1 MVVAAKERKTL
12 EPYNEYL
19 DDFDIMLKRHKKL
32 VRAIASRFR
41 KSAQFLG
48 LTYDDLYQESQIA
61 FLKSYNK
68 YNPTVER
75 DGRVAKFSSYAY
87 RMMNGYMMS
96 YLNATQHNGIYVPRR
111 VRELAVKIA
120 NNVLLEAP
128 VEEICSKLNVKEKH
142 VIEALEYETTVK
154 NILSMDFSYDD
165 NGDAECDLHE
175 GFGFVEQRY
184 EDIEFID
191 DFQQFLRIIEKYDE
205 RYVTIISM
213 RAQGKTQQEIEQHL
227 DIGQT
232 YISKLTKK
240 AKGYYKLYKQG
251 ELQE

>member
-1 MVVAAKERKTL
+1 MVAAVEERKKL

-19 DDFDIMLKRHKKL
+19 DDFEVELKRHQRL
-32 VRAIASRFR
+32 VHAIAYNFR
-41 KSAQFLG
+41 KSAKFLG
-48 LTYDDLYQESQIA
+48 LTFDDLYQESQIA

-68 YNPTVER
+68 YNPNLER

-87 RMMNGYMMS
+87 RMMNGYMMA
-96 YLNATQHNGIYVPRR
+96 YLNATQHHGIYVPRR
-111 VRELAVKIA
+111 VRELGVKLA
-120 NNVLLEAP
+120 SHSLLEAP
-128 VEEICSKLNVKEKH
+128 IKEICAKLGEKEHHVK
-142 VIEALEYETTVK
+142 EALEYDKTVK
-154 NILSMDFSYDD
+154 NMLSMDFSYNDD
-165 NGDAECDLHE
+165 GDADCDLNE
-175 GFGFVEQRY
+175 GFGFIEQQY
-184 EDIEFID
+184 EDLEFTD
-191 DFQQFLRIIEKYDE
+191 DFQQFLRILKKYDE

>member
-19 DDFDIMLKRHKKL
+19 DDFEVELKKHKRL
-32 VRAIASRFR
+32 IHAIAYNFR
-41 KSAQFLG
+41 KSAKFLG
-48 LTYDDLYQESQIA
+48 LTFDDLYQESQIA

-68 YNPTVER
+68 YNPTIER

-87 RMMNGYMMS
+87 RMMSGYMMA
-96 YLNATQHNGIYVPRR
+96 YLNATQHSGIYVPRR

-128 VEEICSKLNVKEKH
+128 VEEICAKLNVKEKH
-142 VIEALEYETTVK
+142 VIEALEYDATVK

-165 NGDAECDLHE
+165 DGDAECELNE
-175 GFGFVEQRY
+175 GFGFVEQKY
-184 EDIEFID
+184 EDLEFID
-191 DFQQFLRIIEKYDE
+191 DFQQFLRIIGKYDE
-205 RYVTIISM
+205 RYITIIVM

-227 DIGQT
+227 DVGQT

-240 AKGYYKLYKQG
+240 AKEYYKLYKQG